1 MICPVELAS
10 EMSAFWRGPEVELP
24 AGGRH
29 GFLLGVRHGAGDE
42 DTGSDF
48 ASDGE
53 KDHLE
58 PGRRDHRHQRP
69 ADAPLVRAPPGVWLR
84 RAIRPPIA
92 QAESEARAGGG
103 SRASAGTVPGHVF
116 RSERSALLRKAA
128 RGARYR
134 PELYLGQA
142 GLARGWSGEEGAS
155 ARRSSPATTAAAVA
169 GNAVAFGWQPAPLV
183 WRRSLV

>member
-10 EMSAFWRGPEVELP
+10 EMSAFWRGPEVELS

-58 PGRRDHRHQRP
+58 PGRQR
-69 ADAPLVRAPPGVWLR
+69 
-84 RAIRPPIA
+84 
-92 QAESEARAGGG
+92 S
-103 SRASAGTVPGHVF
+103 SASATGRCAAGTSATGSLATTGYSTADCAGRV
-116 RSERSALLRKAA
+116 RSACRW
-128 RGARYR
+128 R
-134 PELYLGQA
+134 Q
-142 GLARGWSGEEGAS
+142 
-155 ARRSSPATTAAAVA
+155 SSECWDCT
-169 GNAVAFGWQPAPLV
+169 
-183 WRRSLV
+183 

>member
-1 MICPVELAS
+1 MVFYS
-10 EMSAFWRGPEVELP
+10 ESAMERAMKIQEVILR
-24 AGGRH
+24 AM
-29 GFLLGVRHGAGDE
+29 AKKI
-42 DTGSDF
+42 TWSQ
-48 ASDGE
+48 AA
-53 KDHLE
+53 
-58 PGRRDHRHQRP
+58 RDHRHQRP
-69 ADAPLVRAPPGVWLR
+69 ADAPLVRALPGVWLR